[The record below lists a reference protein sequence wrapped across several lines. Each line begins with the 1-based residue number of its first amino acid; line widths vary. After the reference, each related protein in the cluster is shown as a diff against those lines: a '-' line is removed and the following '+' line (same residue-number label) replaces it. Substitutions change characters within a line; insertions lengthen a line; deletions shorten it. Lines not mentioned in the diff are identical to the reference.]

1 MGVVEVSHVVAVLV
15 RVAAQLAP
23 TLVVPLLEVVLVL
36 SLDQKCLRIVWDTLA
51 RELANLRDM
60 QRNRLSRIVLAPV
73 LS

>member
-1 MGVVEVSHVVAVLV
+1 MGVVELSHVVAVFV

-51 RELANLRDM
+51 HELANLRDM
-60 QRNRLSRIVLAPV
+60 QRNRLSHIVLAPV